1 METSLKKE
9 KGPAFQEVNIAV
21 GSGRV
26 SALTLGDGPAIVLFH
41 SLLADRSSFDLIAEP
56 LSQTHKVVLLNLP
69 GFGSSDKAGADLTA
83 IADRIAGAIKGF
95 QLGPRPIFLGNG
107 YGAFIAITLALRHPD
122 IAGRLVLAGCGA
134 AFSEPGRAAF
144 RQMSLVA
151 REKGLEAVADVA
163 MRRLFSPEFQA
174 EHPQLIADRKKHFLA
189 VDTQT
194 FCQACDALAVLD
206 LRPELAGIVLPI
218 LVLVGQG
225 DEATPPPMAQ
235 ELVAGLPNA
244 HLRVLPGCAHVPQ
257 LQVPELFL
265 STIRD
270 FIDAG

>member
-9 KGPAFQEVNIAV
+9 KRPEFQEVKIAV
-21 GSGRV
+21 GGGQV

-56 LSQTHKVVLLNLP
+56 LSQTHKAVVLNLP
-69 GFGSSDKAGADLTA
+69 GFGSSDKAGADLA
-83 IADRIAGAIKGF
+83 AVADQIAGAIKGF
-95 QLGPRPIFLGNG
+95 RLGPRPIFLGNG

-144 RQMSLVA
+144 RQMSLIA
-151 REKGLEAVADVA
+151 QEKGLEAVADVA

-174 EHPQLIADRKKHFLA
+174 EHPQLIAERKKHFLA

-194 FCQACDALAVLD
+194 FYQACDALALLD
-206 LRPELAGIVLPI
+206 LRPELARLGIPV
-218 LVLVGQG
+218 LVLVGEG
-225 DEATPPPMAQ
+225 DEATPPPMAR
-235 ELVAGLPNA
+235 ELVAGLPDA
-244 HLRVLPGCAHVPQ
+244 RLHVLPGCAHVPQ
-257 LQVPELFL
+257 LQAPALFL
-265 STIRD
+265 SAIRD